1 MRTTPEGGAGGTSL
15 RARPNNTGTPAITT
29 ASPTTGKL
37 YTVCCKVFSYICI
50 RVTSETSCETLS
62 MHLQVLKIFHL
73 QSTTDIVFVSNCK
86 VEFIICV

>member
-37 YTVCCKVFSYICI
+37 YIVCCKVSAFFIYLYKGYF
-50 RVTSETSCETLS
+50 R
-62 MHLQVLKIFHL
+62 
-73 QSTTDIVFVSNCK
+73 DIL
-86 VEFIICV
+86 

>member
-37 YTVCCKVFSYICI
+37 YTVCYKV
-50 RVTSETSCETLS
+50 
-62 MHLQVLKIFHL
+62 
-73 QSTTDIVFVSNCK
+73 
-86 VEFIICV
+86 